1 MAEKKP
7 KEKQPEKAAEKK
19 SKEKQPEKA
28 AEKKSKEKQPEKS
41 SAIPVDYQP
50 RLIAAYQNDVVPKL
64 RKRFDYKN
72 IMQVPKLEKIVL
84 NFGVGDATEN
94 TKAVDTAL
102 EEMTKIAG
110 QKPIIRRAKKAI
122 SNFKLREGMPIGCS
136 VTLRSWTMYE
146 FLDRL
151 IAVAIPR
158 VRDFRGLPNKFDGRG
173 NYNISVKE
181 QIVFPEIDYD
191 KVDKV
196 RGMNITIVTTAKTD
210 EEAYELLV
218 AFGMPFVK
226 KS

>member
-1 MAEKKP
+1 M
-7 KEKQPEKAAEKK
+7 AEKK
-19 SKEKQPEKA
+19 SKEKKQEKPAADKKQQPA
-28 AEKKSKEKQPEKS
+28 ALPK
-41 SAIPVDYQP
+41 DYKP
-50 RLIAAYQNDVVPKL
+50 RLINTYQQEVVPQLK
-64 RKRFDYKN
+64 KRFAYKN
-72 IMQVPKLEKIVL
+72 VMQVPKLEKIVL

-94 TKAVDTAL
+94 AKSVDVAL

-110 QKPIIRRAKKAI
+110 QKPVIRRAKKAI
-122 SNFKLREGMPIGCS
+122 SNFKLRAGMPIGCS

-151 IAVAIPR
+151 ISVAIPR
-158 VRDFRGLPNKFDGRG
+158 VRDFRGLPIKFDGRG
-173 NYNISVKE
+173 NYNLSVKE

-191 KVDKV
+191 KVEKV

-210 EEAYELLV
+210 EEAYELLA